1 MIDKLVEIAVLDS
14 VIHAQMLED
23 MLDQRGIPHV
33 IISYHD
39 SAYNGVFQV
48 SQGWGH
54 VEAPDKYRD
63 EIVIILQAVKGEQTQ
78 TE

>member
-1 MIDKLVEIAVLDS
+1 MIDKLVEITVLDS
-14 VIHAQMLED
+14 VIHAQMLGD
-23 MLDQRGIPHV
+23 ILNQRGIPHV

-63 EIVIILQAVKGEQTQ
+63 EIVTILQAVKGDQAQ